1 MKTVTVK
8 PNQTI
13 FDIAVEQYG
22 TCEAIPEILSN
33 NPGLCNDSEALK
45 NLGIDY
51 LLDTSFHFDAP
62 VESGFKVQVDTDSRL
77 IKTSIT
83 SEITSEVTTFN
94 L

>member
-1 MKTVTVK
+1 MDFKDQVLLEK
-8 PNQTI
+8 KGQISADFP
-13 FDIAVEQYG
+13 
-22 TCEAIPEILSN
+22 
-33 NPGLCNDSEALK
+33 
-45 NLGIDY
+45 LGIDY

-62 VESGFKVQVDTDSRL
+62 VENGFKVQVDTDSRL